1 MKIAPSV
8 LSLDY
13 SRTKEQLEEL
23 NASKAEWMHFDVM
36 DGHFV
41 PNLTFGPDILKGFC
55 RGSDLFKDVH
65 LMVDDPDFISSIF
78 IPAGAQM
85 ITFHYEAL
93 SDGVY
98 GEEEHTSEN
107 TVEKIKALAE
117 KIRKSGCKA
126 GLSIKPK
133 TSVSL
138 LKPFLNDFDLFLIM
152 SVEPGFGGQSFMMG
166 SVDKIA
172 ELRKMLKESD
182 SNALIEVDGGINL
195 TTAKLCLDAGVDVLV
210 AGSFVFK
217 NGIAESCEA
226 LWKLQ

>member
-1 MKIAPSV
+1 
-8 LSLDY
+8 
-13 SRTKEQLEEL
+13 
-23 NASKAEWMHFDVM
+23 
-36 DGHFV
+36 
-41 PNLTFGPDILKGFC
+41 
-55 RGSDLFKDVH
+55 
-65 LMVDDPDFISSIF
+65 
-78 IPAGAQM
+78 M

-98 GEEEHTSEN
+98 GEEEAASEE
-107 TVEKIKALAE
+107 TIVKIKTLAQ

-126 GLSIKPK
+126 GLSVKPK
-133 TSVSL
+133 TPVSL

-152 SVEPGFGGQSFMMG
+152 SVEPGFGGQSFMMD

-172 ELRKMLKESD
+172 ELKKMLVEEK

-195 TTAKLCLDAGVDVLV
+195 ETAKLCLDAGVDVLV

-217 NGIAESCEA
+217 NGITESCEA